1 MSSFQDEPTDDM
13 YSTQSSLMHGHHIV
27 IPFMLPFV
35 QELASLCALASADA
49 RFQESIIEVFDSQ
62 SYAIHNTQ
70 VSIQEKS
77 SYDVLGSTVGISLL
91 RRTRSL
97 RLGSGQFSDVCKLQ
111 LASLFFIGL
120 QDRDITADLR

>member
-1 MSSFQDEPTDDM
+1 
-13 YSTQSSLMHGHHIV
+13 MHGHHIV